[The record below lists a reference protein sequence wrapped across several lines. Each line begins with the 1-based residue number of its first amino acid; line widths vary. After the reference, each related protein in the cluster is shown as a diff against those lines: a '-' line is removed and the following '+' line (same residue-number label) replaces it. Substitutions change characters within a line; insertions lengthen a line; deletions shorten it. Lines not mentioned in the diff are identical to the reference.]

1 MSEREGQIHSI
12 FHNGGNGS
20 FFTLSY
26 SVVIIT
32 RLLIGYTIG
41 DGHGIRILFVAS
53 LNCFNNRA
61 KI

>member
-1 MSEREGQIHSI
+1 MSERERQRHTI

-41 DGHGIRILFVAS
+41 DGEVIGMLFVAL
-53 LNCFNNRA
+53 LNCSNDRA